1 MQKLLQNFKTKFI
14 QIFTYGLTPFQLALT
29 ISFGVTLG
37 LFPFIGLT
45 SVLCFI
51 FAFIFKLN
59 IVIIQLVNWLVA
71 PLQLILLVPFYQLG
85 NYFSINLFKTEVI
98 KLEIELFAQS
108 AFLQK
113 IISLLNSQISA
124 ILGWL
129 VICAPIGLVVYFIS
143 LFAYKQFL
151 ARRKKI

>member
-1 MQKLLQNFKTKFI
+1 MEKLFQNFKTKFI

-51 FAFIFKLN
+51 FAFIFRLN
-59 IVIIQLVNWLVA
+59 IIVIQLINWLVA
-71 PLQLILLVPFYQLG
+71 PLQLITLVPFYQLG
-85 NYFSINLFKTEVI
+85 KYFSINLFKTEVFR
-98 KLEIELFAQS
+98 IEFSIQN

-113 IISLLNSQISA
+113 ILMLLNSQISA
-124 ILGWL
+124 ILGWI
-129 VICAPIGLVVYFIS
+129 VICVPIGLVVYVLS

-151 ARRKKI
+151 AKRKKI

>member
-1 MQKLLQNFKTKFI
+1 MQKLLQKFKTKFI

-29 ISFGVTLG
+29 ISFGVTIG

-59 IVIIQLVNWLVA
+59 IVVIQLVNWLVA

-129 VICAPIGLVVYFIS
+129 VICIPIGLVVYFIS

-151 ARRKKI
+151 TRRKKI

>member
-51 FAFIFKLN
+51 FAFIFRLN
-59 IVIIQLVNWLVA
+59 IIVIQLVNWLVA
-71 PLQLILLVPFYQLG
+71 PLQLIMLVPFYQLG

-98 KLEIELFAQS
+98 KLEIELFAQN

-124 ILGWL
+124 ILGW
-129 VICAPIGLVVYFIS
+129 VIICVPIGLVVYFIS
-143 LFAYKQFL
+143 FLGYNQFL

>member
-1 MQKLLQNFKTKFI
+1 MQKLLQNFKTKFV

-51 FAFIFKLN
+51 FAFIFRLN
-59 IVIIQLVNWLVA
+59 IIVIQLVNWLVA
-71 PLQLILLVPFYQLG
+71 PLQLIMLVPFYQLG
-85 NYFSINLFKTEVI
+85 NYFSIHLFKTDVI
-98 KLEIELFAQS
+98 KLEIELFAQN

-113 IISLLNSQISA
+113 ILSLINSQISA
-124 ILGWL
+124 ILGWV
-129 VICAPIGLVVYFIS
+129 VICIPIGLVVYFIS
-143 LFAYKQFL
+143 LIAYKQFL

>member
-14 QIFTYGLTPFQLALT
+14 QIFIYGLTPFQLALT

-51 FAFIFKLN
+51 FAFIFRLN
-59 IVIIQLVNWLVA
+59 IIVIQLVNWLVA
-71 PLQLILLVPFYQLG
+71 PLQLIMLVPFYQLG
-85 NYFSINLFKTEVI
+85 NYFSIHLFKTEVI
-98 KLEIELFAQS
+98 KLEIELFAQN

-113 IISLLNSQISA
+113 LLTLLNSQISA
-124 ILGWL
+124 ILGWV
-129 VICAPIGLVVYFIS
+129 VICIPIGLVVYVLS

-151 ARRKKI
+151 AKRKKI

>member
-59 IVIIQLVNWLVA
+59 IVVIQLVNWLVA

-98 KLEIELFAQS
+98 KLEIEFFAQS

>member
-45 SVLCFI
+45 SLLCFI
-51 FAFIFKLN
+51 FAFIFRLN
-59 IVIIQLVNWLVA
+59 IIVIQLVNWLVS
-71 PLQLILLVPFYQLG
+71 PLQLIMLVPFYQLG
-85 NYFSINLFKTEVI
+85 NYFSIHLFKAEVI
-98 KLEIELFAQS
+98 KLEIELFAKN

-113 IISLLNSQISA
+113 LLTLINSQISA
-124 ILGWL
+124 ILGWM
-129 VICAPIGLVVYFIS
+129 VICVPIGLVVYFFS
-143 LFAYKQFL
+143 FFGYNQFL